1 MLISVREDDLTSV
14 TIPATPRLEDK
25 ATASTGPIQSGGE
38 REKSGKEMA
47 NLKCDN
53 CSKVLKT
60 KAARIS
66 HQKTHKK

>member
-14 TIPATPRLEDK
+14 AIPATPRLEDK

-38 REKSGKEMA
+38 REKPRKEMA
-47 NLKCDN
+47 NFQCDK

-66 HQKTHKK
+66 HQKMHKK